1 MAKLNLPGERS
12 GLEALR
18 WSLVLIFLLF
28 GTAKFADYEA
38 QGVAQ
43 IAQHYP
49 LFAWMYPLWGVQG
62 ASNAIGTIELSTA
75 AALAIGAFSPRISLL
90 GGLMGMIT
98 FAITLSF
105 MIGAPIFQKDL
116 GFPFLGGTG
125 QFLVKDAVL
134 LAGCY
139 MIALSSARRAGLGR

>member
-139 MIALSSARRAGLGR
+139 VIALSSARRAGLGR

>member
-62 ASNAIGTIELSTA
+62 ASNTIGTIELSTA

-139 MIALSSARRAGLGR
+139 VIALSSARRAGLGR